1 MVNYSPSQNE
11 EFNLHDVLYDYAQ
24 RISARYGKDS
34 GTKYF
39 NNDKISLSCAIR
51 NNETTKG
58 YKSRII
64 GNYMYI
70 QNFME
75 LINFGIKLNFVIYIY
90 LVFTVDKVYIK
101 GV

>member
-1 MVNYSPSQNE
+1 
-11 EFNLHDVLYDYAQ
+11 
-24 RISARYGKDS
+24 
-34 GTKYF
+34 
-39 NNDKISLSCAIR
+39 
-51 NNETTKG
+51 
-58 YKSRII
+58 
-64 GNYMYI
+64 MYI